1 MKEKRPEG
9 TDHGIIKILSWHLPG
24 RSGEKHKNT
33 SDRIANVPAK
43 VRTKHLPNMS
53 L

>member
-9 TDHGIIKILSWHLPG
+9 SDHELIKIQSWHLPG

-33 SDRIANVPAK
+33 YRIANIPAEK
-43 VRTKHLPNMS
+43 
-53 L
+53 